1 MGTIRTGS
9 RSGTAR
15 SSTGELVA
23 ALRRA
28 GVGDASDRAV
38 DRAAYSSDASAFRV
52 VPAAVARP
60 RDAAEAEAALAVCRE
75 AGIPVTARGAGT
87 SIAGNAVGTGLVLD
101 FSRHMNQVLD
111 VDAEA
116 MTATV
121 QPGLVQ
127 AELHRQLPAGLRFGP
142 DPSSHTRCTIGG
154 MIGNNACGS
163 RALRYG
169 RTSDNVLALDVLT
182 AAGRP
187 LRMTGPVRLTGQGG
201 EAPELAA
208 LRKVINSGL
217 APVRTELGRFGRQ
230 VSGYALEHLLPENGF
245 DVRRALVGSEGT
257 LALLT
262 QATLRLVREP
272 ACRVL
277 AVAGYPD
284 MASAADAAPGFTAH
298 EPTACEGLDSRI
310 TDVVR
315 AQRGAGAVDALPP
328 GSGWLFTEF
337 AAGTAAEAEALAR
350 RALADAGTGAT
361 GTLLVTDPWRAA
373 VLWRIREDGAGFAGR
388 SPDGQPAYPG
398 WEDSAVPPG
407 ELGGYLRELEELMRQ
422 YRLTGLPYGH
432 FGDGCLHLRLDFPL
446 GQPGGQQIMRDFMTD
461 AARLVARYGGSLS
474 GEHGDGRHR
483 SELLPVMYS
492 PAILGLFGQVKAA
505 FDPRGTLNPG
515 ILTDPSP
522 LDAGLRARGAG
533 TDAGPRDTA
542 NLALAYRH
550 DHGDFG
556 AAVHRC
562 TGIGKCRADLT
573 GSGGV
578 MCPSYLATRD
588 EEHSTRGRARVLQ
601 EMVTGTLVTGGWRD
615 PAVHDALDLCLACK
629 ACARECPAGV
639 DMASYKAEV
648 LYQAYR
654 RRLRPRSHYALG
666 WLPRWARLASLA
678 PRTASA
684 LTGAP
689 GLSRAAKWAAGID
702 QRRQLPAFAR
712 HPLRG
717 TGIATPAGGRP
728 VLLFADT
735 FTRYYAPHTAAAALR
750 VLRAAGFEVSLTSP
764 AVCCAITWISTGQ
777 LGTAR
782 RKLRRTVD
790 ALLPAAQAGI
800 PIAGL
805 EPSCTAVLRSDA
817 AELLGSDAAEQVGR
831 SVRTL
836 AEVLATA
843 DGWQPPDLTGTTLV
857 AQPHCHHN
865 AVLGWDADE
874 ALLRRAGAE
883 LTRVGG
889 CCGLA
894 GNFGVERGHYE
905 VSAAVARTAMLPAVQ
920 KAGPGTV
927 LLANG
932 FSCRTQLA
940 DLAGRPARH
949 LAELLDPAARPE

>member
-1 MGTIRTGS
+1 
-9 RSGTAR
+9 
-15 SSTGELVA
+15 V
-23 ALRRA
+23 
-28 GVGDASDRAV
+28 SDRAV

-87 SIAGNAVGTGLVLD
+87 SIAGNAVGAGLVLD

-127 AELHRQLPAGLRFGP
+127 AELHRQLPRGLRFGP

-182 AAGRP
+182 AAGRR
-187 LRMTGPVRLTGQGG
+187 LRLTGPAGSSG
-201 EAPELAA
+201 PPGAAPELAA

-272 ACRVL
+272 AFRVL

-284 MASAADAAPGFTAH
+284 MASAADAAPGFTAY

-350 RALADAGTGAT
+350 RALADAGAGAT

-388 SPDGQPAYPG
+388 SPDGRPAYPG

-446 GQPGGQQIMRDFMTD
+446 GQPGGQQVMRDFMTD

-483 SELLPVMYS
+483 SELLPVMYP
-492 PAILGLFGQVKAA
+492 PAVLELFGQVKAA
-505 FDPRGTLNPG
+505 FDPAGTLNPG
-515 ILTDPSP
+515 ILTDPRP
-522 LDAGLRARGAG
+522 LDADLRARAG
-533 TDAGPRDTA
+533 GPPGTV

-562 TGIGKCRADLT
+562 TGVGKCRADLT

-629 ACARECPAGV
+629 ACGRECPAGV

-666 WLPRWARLASLA
+666 WLPRWARLASVALRARLA
-678 PRTASA
+678 APVGPAGLGGSPHGQRADRRPGPVPCGEVGRRDRPAAPAARVRPASA
-684 LTGAP
+684 ARDRHRDP
-689 GLSRAAKWAAGID
+689 GRRPARAAV
-702 QRRQLPAFAR
+702 RR
-712 HPLRG
+712 HVH
-717 TGIATPAGGRP
+717 P
-728 VLLFADT
+728 VLRPAH
-735 FTRYYAPHTAAAALR
+735 RRGGAA
-750 VLRAAGFEVSLTSP
+750 RAAGRGVRGVP
-764 AVCCAITWISTGQ
+764 DQ
-777 LGTAR
+777 
-782 RKLRRTVD
+782 
-790 ALLPAAQAGI
+790 P
-800 PIAGL
+800 
-805 EPSCTAVLRSDA
+805 
-817 AELLGSDAAEQVGR
+817 GR
-831 SVRTL
+831 
-836 AEVLATA
+836 
-843 DGWQPPDLTGTTLV
+843 
-857 AQPHCHHN
+857 
-865 AVLGWDADE
+865 
-874 ALLRRAGAE
+874 LLRDH
-883 LTRVGG
+883 L
-889 CCGLA
+889 
-894 GNFGVERGHYE
+894 
-905 VSAAVARTAMLPAVQ
+905 
-920 KAGPGTV
+920 
-927 LLANG
+927 
-932 FSCRTQLA
+932 
-940 DLAGRPARH
+940 DLHRPARH
-949 LAELLDPAARPE
+949 GPAETAPHRGRASARRGGRDPDRWARALLHRGAPLGRRRAARLGSRGAGRPVRADPGRGAGHGGRMAAAGPGRDYAGGPAALPPQRGARLGRRRGPAAPGRGRADTIGRLLRAGRQLRR